1 MDSKTREKVRAFHTR
16 DSKHLALLCL
26 YDSVTR
32 GNPTGLSY
40 NSTLTVIKLLST
52 IHEHPNNL
60 KIVPYARFKGRII
73 CAESNVNQSENNRFS
88 SLALKSV
95 HVDTSD
101 V

>member
-1 MDSKTREKVRAFHTR
+1 MDSKTRENVRAFHTR
-16 DSKHLALLCL
+16 ESIHFALLSL

-32 GNPTGLSY
+32 GNPTGLNS

>member
-16 DSKHLALLCL
+16 DSIHLALLCL

-88 SLALKSV
+88 LLALKSV

>member
-16 DSKHLALLCL
+16 DSIHLALLCL

-60 KIVPYARFKGRII
+60 KIIPYARFKGP
-73 CAESNVNQSENNRFS
+73 SYDLN
-88 SLALKSV
+88 LM
-95 HVDTSD
+95 
-101 V
+101 